1 MSRSARNG
9 LQSRWPSSIVPLNRS
24 SPLHAHIPHPISIVG
39 SRTFSVLLAIVSS
52 SLPPRAVS
60 HLIIINLFE
69 CGVSTHCNIM
79 LPELEINGSLLSLS
93 PFLFLYSCPLL
104 RSSSFS
110 SYSSPCCFC
119 HISAVGFTWCSFPLL
134 VPVLGVFSVHFI
146 TLITSCNIPVSDL
159 IVHILLLFHKE
170 SAVKREN

>member
-1 MSRSARNG
+1 MALVHRAPESFITASRSHPPPHIYCR
-9 LQSRWPSSIVPLNRS
+9 VPN
-24 SPLHAHIPHPISIVG
+24 IFG
-39 SRTFSVLLAIVSS
+39 STCNCILITT
-52 SLPPRAVS
+52 PRAVS